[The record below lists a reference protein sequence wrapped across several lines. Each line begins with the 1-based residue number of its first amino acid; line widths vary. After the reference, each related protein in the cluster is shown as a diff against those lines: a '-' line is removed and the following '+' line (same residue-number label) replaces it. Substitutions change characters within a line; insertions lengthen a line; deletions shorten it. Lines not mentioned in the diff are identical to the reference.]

1 MKAYKTISRLIKEA
15 WKIDKTYFILLALLA
30 IFESL
35 ISIASMYL
43 PASVIAYLERGESF
57 KAILYLIL
65 AFIGGIYLL
74 KQISEFIKLKYQKRA
89 NYQSEMLA
97 VKLSE
102 KTMDLSYDNL
112 EDPKV

>member
-15 WKIDKTYFILLALLA
+15 WKIDKTYFVLLAILA

-65 AFIGGIYLL
+65 AFIGGIYLDR
-74 KQISEFIKLKYQKRA
+74 KS
-89 NYQSEMLA
+89 
-97 VKLSE
+97 V
-102 KTMDLSYDNL
+102 
-112 EDPKV
+112 V